1 MHIGVVRKQ
10 KNANHKECNI
20 KRLRMIIAVD
30 YDDTLVISGKPNK
43 ILIEK
48 LIQEQTMGNPII
60 LNTCRSGKRLQ
71 EAISLCGKHGLVF
84 QAINDN
90 LPQVIQH
97 FGNNPRKIYAD
108 LYIDDKAIR
117 P

>member
-1 MHIGVVRKQ
+1 
-10 KNANHKECNI
+10 
-20 KRLRMIIAVD
+20 MIIAVD
-30 YDDTLVISGKPNK
+30 YDDTLQINGKPNK
-43 ILIEK
+43 ALIER
-48 LIQEQTMGNPII
+48 LIIEQSMGNPVI
-60 LNTCRSGKRLQ
+60 LNTCRSGQRLTD
-71 EAISLCGKHGLVF
+71 AVTMCRKNGLVF

-97 FGNNPRKIYAD
+97 FGTNPRKIYAD